1 MKKEIIDFFYE
12 KLCIFYYLQTFFM
25 KKRLHWPSY
34 IRLKFT
40 WNIQNKDYLLF
51 LFLIKSKFPY
61 ENDMVNSFMRR
72 KLIILSCPSK
82 YLFILFE
89 FIRKFQKDFMIWR
102 IKEEWNIK
110 QISKTFWLAM
120 TSENS
125 DWAFQQE
132 HEL

>member
-1 MKKEIIDFFYE
+1 MKKKIIDFFYE
-12 KLCIFYYLQTFFM
+12 KLYIFYYLQTFFM
-25 KKRLHWPSY
+25 KKRSHWPSY

-51 LFLIKSKFPY
+51 LFLIKSKFHY

-72 KLIILSCPSK
+72 KLIILSYSSK

-89 FIRKFQKDFMIWR
+89 FIRKFQKDFMIWK